1 MLAYGTRFSRF
12 VTVLAVLTLLI
23 STIGGCSLTRHSQ
36 SADKSGFLGNYDE
49 LKKDDSDDALL
60 TYHNPDAKWSHY
72 TKVKLDSVSIWQ
84 DQKTSEL
91 SAKEQQALTNHLY
104 SALHRELGMNFT
116 MVNFTMVK
124 LTMMKLQSKQCR
136 SMRMGLKS

>member
-1 MLAYGTRFSRF
+1 MLAHGTRFSRF

-23 STIGGCSLTRHSQ
+23 STIGGCSLTRQSR

-72 TKVKLDSVSIWQ
+72 TKVKLDSVPIANS
-84 DQKTSEL
+84 S
-91 SAKEQQALTNHLY
+91 SASCESGTGAPCGVATRTRR
-104 SALHRELGMNFT
+104 SASR
-116 MVNFTMVK
+116 
-124 LTMMKLQSKQCR
+124 SCR
-136 SMRMGLKS
+136 